1 MLLLFFPSFSLKSS
15 RIQATWRID
24 AGNSIVNRLTKVMQ
38 GDIQLNQNQI
48 DALKQVHSGTMD
60 FHFIGHQSE
69 S

>member
-48 DALKQVHSGTMD
+48 DALKQVPLLAID
-60 FHFIGHQSE
+60 FHHSGHQS
-69 S
+69 